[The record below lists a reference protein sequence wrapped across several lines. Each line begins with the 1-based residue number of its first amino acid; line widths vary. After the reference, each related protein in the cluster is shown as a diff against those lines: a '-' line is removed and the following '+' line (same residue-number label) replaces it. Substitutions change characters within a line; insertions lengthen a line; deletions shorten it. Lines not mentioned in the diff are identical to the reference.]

1 MRGLAAADE
10 ASRNSKRLEAA
21 PVPASGKPET
31 GKTQGSMHD
40 AIA

>member
-10 ASRNSKRLEAA
+10 TSRISKTLEAA
-21 PVPASGKPET
+21 PVPVSSRPET